1 MHNTNTALTDLQFS
15 SILSSLINLPLDDP
29 DKTLQ
34 QATFLRNRATLH
46 HKTAC
51 DPFWLHPRFQA
62 WSESPSSNLIM
73 VQGTFAGRSAMRASL
88 VDAIAAIRQ
97 ANATALWALK
107 TSNSAAAAL
116 NSEASI
122 SSVELLKYLTAQA
135 LRFTGPPSTTTT
147 TERTLALSCARFQTA
162 RDEREWIGLL
172 AGSLAGLGSRQVFI
186 VVDVELLGREAVAC
200 VTQDSG
206 NRGNS
211 SNSNRFM
218 LPESLRELFAQLEAR
233 ASGVVVKVLLASYGS
248 PLFGAAGEAC
258 RKDVVLA
265 GRPRPQRLGGAGRAA
280 RGALGVGRG
289 QLRRGFGLRRGG
301 EGLRKGSLVV

>member
-15 SILSSLINLPLDDP
+15 SILTSLTNLPLDDP

-34 QATFLRNRATLH
+34 QATFLRNRAALH
-46 HKTAC
+46 RKTAS

-73 VQGTFAGRSAMRASL
+73 VQGTFAARSAMRASL

-107 TSNSAAAAL
+107 TSTSMTTAAPG
-116 NSEASI
+116 SGTSI

-135 LRFTGPPSTTTT
+135 LRFTGPPSTA

-162 RDEREWIGLL
+162 RSEHEWIGLL
-172 AGSLAGLGSRQVFI
+172 AGSLAGLRNQHVYI

-200 VTQDSG
+200 VTQNNESHG
-206 NRGNS
+206 S
-211 SNSNRFM
+211 SSNRFM
-218 LPESLRELFAQLEAR
+218 LPESLRDLFAQLEAR
-233 ASGVVVKVLLASYGS
+233 APGLVVKVLLASYGS
-248 PLFGAAGEAC
+248 PLFSAAGEAC
-258 RKDVVLA
+258 RKDVLLA
-265 GRPRPQRLGGAGRAA
+265 GRPRPQRLGAAGRVG
-280 RGALGVGRG
+280 RGVLGAGRG
-289 QLRRGFGLRRGG
+289 QLKRGFGLGRGG
-301 EGLRKGSLVV
+301 KG